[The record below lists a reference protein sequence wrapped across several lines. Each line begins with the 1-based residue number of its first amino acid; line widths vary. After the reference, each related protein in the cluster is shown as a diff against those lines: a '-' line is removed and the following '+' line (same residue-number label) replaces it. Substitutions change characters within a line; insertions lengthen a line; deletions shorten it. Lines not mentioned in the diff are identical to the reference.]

1 MNPLL
6 AALTAIV
13 VLGGAWAVVAGLVPV
28 RQDPSKPRGGRLRTR
43 IDRLS
48 GGSPA
53 QRRQRAAVVGAAI
66 FGALIWLMTG
76 WILAIVVMPVAVA
89 GLPAILQTTS
99 DKAEIARLEAM
110 SAWTRDLAGV
120 IGAGI
125 GIEQAIRTSLVTTAA
140 PIRTEVGRLVARLEA
155 RWSTDEA
162 LRAFADDL
170 DDPTG
175 DLIASALILG
185 AQRRGAQLSSVLT
198 GLADTVADD
207 VRMRRDVSAEQAR
220 PRSNARIITLITSAV
235 LLVLFAM
242 PYSEPYRTPLG
253 QMILAVYLAL
263 YGLCLVWLRSI
274 TKTPRQPRILGA
286 GAKGPTQGV
295 GAI

>member
-1 MNPLL
+1 
-6 AALTAIV
+6 
-13 VLGGAWAVVAGLVPV
+13 
-28 RQDPSKPRGGRLRTR
+28 
-43 IDRLS
+43 
-48 GGSPA
+48 
-53 QRRQRAAVVGAAI
+53 
-66 FGALIWLMTG
+66 MTG